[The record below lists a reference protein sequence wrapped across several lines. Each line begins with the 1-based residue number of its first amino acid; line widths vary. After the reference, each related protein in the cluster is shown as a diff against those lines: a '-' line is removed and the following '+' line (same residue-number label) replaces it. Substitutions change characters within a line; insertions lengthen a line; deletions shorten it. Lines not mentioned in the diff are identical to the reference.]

1 MREIKVPQL
10 FADRLACLYRVTA
23 KLKINKYINNNA
35 NNRNNST
42 NNDKKEKK
50 KKKLLGTYTIKYK
63 APRNRSNR
71 PTLIHTNAESVRT
84 RINAYH
90 RIYKTLH
97 TRRIWMIII
106 NEYVLV

>member
-42 NNDKKEKK
+42 NNDKK
-50 KKKLLGTYTIKYK
+50 KKKLLGTYRIKYK
-63 APRNRSNR
+63 AYDSSKP
-71 PTLIHTNAESVRT
+71 IE
-84 RINAYH
+84 
-90 RIYKTLH
+90 
-97 TRRIWMIII
+97 
-106 NEYVLV
+106 